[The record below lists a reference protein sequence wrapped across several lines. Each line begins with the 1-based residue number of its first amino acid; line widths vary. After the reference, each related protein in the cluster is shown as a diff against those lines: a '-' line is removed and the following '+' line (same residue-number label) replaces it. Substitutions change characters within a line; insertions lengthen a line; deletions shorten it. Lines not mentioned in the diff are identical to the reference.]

1 MKYRRKVLASN
12 YDIYHTG
19 CKIITL
25 NSIVDMN
32 NGLEKIC
39 YKEIIYSCNSF
50 SCYFSEIT
58 EEIRN
63 K

>member
-1 MKYRRKVLASN
+1 M
-12 YDIYHTG
+12 
-19 CKIITL
+19 L
-25 NSIVDMN
+25 NGMMDMN

-39 YKEIIYSCNSF
+39 YKGVIYSCNSF
-50 SCYFSEIT
+50 SLHLCEIT